1 MKYDKPRFGRP
12 QGTYGRTRQDVR
24 LSDKR
29 NLGPF
34 YSGVVGAESKA
45 KRQL

>member
-1 MKYDKPRFGRP
+1 MKCDHSRLGRH

-29 NLGPF
+29 NPGPF

-45 KRQL
+45 KN